1 MHDIISPGWVVEF
14 RGQDGHLY
22 MMTDT
27 LGCPMSFSSTE
38 EARDHIHLVAD
49 CPIQVEH
56 LHRFFERL
64 RQMPAKGSR
73 GSLFSF
79 RLQLARRPCSPAA

>member
-1 MHDIISPGWVVEF
+1 MEF

-56 LHRFFERL
+56 LYRFFER
-64 RQMPAKGSR
+64 
-73 GSLFSF
+73 
-79 RLQLARRPCSPAA
+79 

>member
-1 MHDIISPGWVVEF
+1 MTVSELRAFHQQHRFKEAEIMHDIISPGWVVEF

-38 EARDHIHLVAD
+38 EARDHSHLVAD

-56 LHRFFERL
+56 LYRFFER
-64 RQMPAKGSR
+64 
-73 GSLFSF
+73 
-79 RLQLARRPCSPAA
+79 